1 MVTEEKPRRF
11 RRGKMYG
18 IPVEWR
24 LSKSTAIVMEVMPN
38 AKDSPDSLKT
48 SRAQRHEVLVALCS
62 YHHHSRVAPVRNP
75 SSSLVLSM
83 PVVPA
88 VYYVPNTHIISNTT
102 NKLVRRD
109 ENDGGL
115 KTSTKLGIAIG
126 LICFFTILISF
137 WFIWRLRRKPQVTT
151 EDDIFA
157 QETLTRWEENVLHG
171 RRAPGS
177 SGNALR
183 EQGRTRRAS
192 ESTLATYTT
201 YDTGDNIHLSKPEP
215 AHITAHL

>member
-1 MVTEEKPRRF
+1 
-11 RRGKMYG
+11 
-18 IPVEWR
+18 
-24 LSKSTAIVMEVMPN
+24 
-38 AKDSPDSLKT
+38 
-48 SRAQRHEVLVALCS
+48 
-62 YHHHSRVAPVRNP
+62 
-75 SSSLVLSM
+75 M

-88 VYYVPNTHIISNTT
+88 VYYAPNMHSISNTA

-115 KTSTKLGIAIG
+115 KTSTKVGIAIG

-137 WFIWRLRRKPQVTT
+137 WFIWRLRRKPRVTT

-157 QETLTRWEENVLHG
+157 RETLARWEENVLHG
-171 RRAPGS
+171 RRASGS
-177 SGNALR
+177 PENTLR

-201 YDTGDNIHLSKPEP
+201 YDTGDDTHLSKPEP